1 MGFLTQFRRDIV
13 YFKSLMRFA
22 KQVAPV
28 AEDSSITAADLVPQF
43 EQASASFRLAASVA
57 EFAEIL
63 RGSPWAE
70 GSTLAGV
77 LEEAQRVARQL
88 PEDADV
94 AEFVALLQRA
104 VALPQA
110 E

>member
-1 MGFLTQFRRDIV
+1 MG
-13 YFKSLMRFA
+13 
-22 KQVAPV
+22 
-28 AEDSSITAADLVPQF
+28 
-43 EQASASFRLAASVA
+43 
-57 EFAEIL
+57 EFAEIF

-94 AEFVALLQRA
+94 AEFVTLLQQA
-104 VALPQA
+104 VALPQP